1 MSGTQ
6 RTSGQGS
13 QSNLLNTQSES
24 TQNKKPVERKHADE
38 FSRYLGK
45 DQEPPAD
52 SSPSAISKSGQEY
65 QAAKPVPDQVFMVNN
80 MVNKNFDY
88 VRDSRQFKTTDY
100 WQTPEEMKQNM
111 AGDCE
116 DFALLKYQLLQERGV
131 SEDRLSLAYGKLNG
145 EGHLITLYK
154 DNEGHEHV
162 LDNAASDIRT
172 VEERDDLRVL
182 VRFKMDDV
190 SYGKDGWLKVLE
202 KIRSRAD

>member
-6 RTSGQGS
+6 RTSGQGT

-24 TQNKKPVERKHADE
+24 TQSKKPVERKHADE

-45 DQEPPAD
+45 DQEPPAEP
-52 SSPSAISKSGQEY
+52 SPSAISKPRSGN

-80 MVNKNFDY
+80 MVNNNYQY
-88 VRDSRQFKTTDY
+88 VRDSRQFNATDY
-100 WQTPEEMKQNM
+100 WQTPDEMKQNM

-116 DFALLKYQLLQERGV
+116 DFALLKYQILQERGV